1 MSKAENQPLFLGID
15 GGGSKCR
22 SIVVNQRN
30 EILGT
35 GVSGPA
41 NPMNSFETTIHSIV
55 ESAEL
60 ALLDAGME
68 KSSIS
73 QLNAGAGLAGVNFK
87 EGYDKIM
94 AWDNPFAKFCLT
106 TDLHTAC
113 IGAHDGQD
121 GAVMIV
127 GTGSIGIDV
136 RGDDHFILGGH
147 GFLQGDMGSG
157 AWFGLQAVRRALTS
171 ADLLSEPTIMLDLLL
186 KHFDSTTHLDIMEAM
201 ANKPAKNFAQLARI
215 VFEAEKLGDA
225 VAREVVEQGADYLS
239 RLALRLFERNPRR
252 FSMVGG
258 LSPIVLPF
266 MAKEVQERVEPTLQ
280 EPEMGAV
287 YYART
292 VLELS

>member
-1 MSKAENQPLFLGID
+1 MSKTVNQPLFLGID

-22 SIVVNQRN
+22 SIVVNQHN

-41 NPMNSFETTIHSIV
+41 NPMNNYETSIHSIV
-55 ESAEL
+55 ESADL
-60 ALLDAGME
+60 ALDDAGLPRST
-68 KSSIS
+68 KSELI
-73 QLNAGAGLAGVNFK
+73 AGAGLAGVNFK
-87 EGYDKIM
+87 EGRDKILG
-94 AWDNPFAKFCLT
+94 WDNPFAQFFLT

-113 IGAHDGQD
+113 IGAHDGND

-157 AWFGLQAVRRALTS
+157 AWFGLQAVRRSLSA

-186 KHFDSTTHLDIMEAM
+186 RHFDVATHLDIMDVM
-201 ANKPAKNFAQLARI
+201 ANKPARNFAQLARI
-215 VFEAEKLGDA
+215 VFEAHKLGDA
-225 VAREVVEQGADYLS
+225 VANEVIDLGADYLS
-239 RLALRLFERNPRR
+239 RLALRLFEREPTR

-258 LSPIVLPF
+258 LAPIVLPF
-266 MAKEVQERVEPTLQ
+266 MAKEVQARVEPTLQ

-287 YYART
+287 YYAKS
-292 VLELS
+292 VLQAS